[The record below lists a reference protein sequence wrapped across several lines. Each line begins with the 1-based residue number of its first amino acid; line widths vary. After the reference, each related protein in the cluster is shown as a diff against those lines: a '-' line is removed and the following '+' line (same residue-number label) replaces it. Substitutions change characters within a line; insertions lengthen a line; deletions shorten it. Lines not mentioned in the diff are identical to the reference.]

1 MNEADTPKL
10 GSEFKDLLNEPIGQE
25 DLGLDD
31 ELNKSLT
38 DMFEPKDQDVDEKS
52 FLGLTEDL
60 DSSVSIPRPKRS
72 HSPLLDQFEDKG
84 ILVHGL

>member
-1 MNEADTPKL
+1 
-10 GSEFKDLLNEPIGQE
+10 
-25 DLGLDD
+25 
-31 ELNKSLT
+31 
-38 DMFEPKDQDVDEKS
+38 MFEPKDQDVDEKS

>member
-1 MNEADTPKL
+1 
-10 GSEFKDLLNEPIGQE
+10 
-25 DLGLDD
+25 
-31 ELNKSLT
+31 
-38 DMFEPKDQDVDEKS
+38 MFEPKDQDVDEKS

-60 DSSVSIPRPKRS
+60 DSSVCIPRPKRS